1 MTSIS
6 SPTNKGDVFCYH
18 NYEFPDGSIIDK
30 KLFVV
35 LNDYTCDGSSICLSV
50 ITTSQEKHYPG
61 ASAGCNKQK
70 AVFLIPK
77 DKELFNKD
85 TYIKMRPI
93 YPYVLGDL
101 IKLRI
106 GRVIDRIGNISD
118 QCHKDLLAC
127 LKKFKDDIAT
137 EHWQILFPR

>member
-1 MTSIS
+1 
-6 SPTNKGDVFCYH
+6 
-18 NYEFPDGSIIDK
+18 
-30 KLFVV
+30 
-35 LNDYTCDGSSICLSV
+35 
-50 ITTSQEKHYPG
+50 
-61 ASAGCNKQK
+61 
-70 AVFLIPK
+70 
-77 DKELFNKD
+77 
-85 TYIKMRPI
+85 MRPI